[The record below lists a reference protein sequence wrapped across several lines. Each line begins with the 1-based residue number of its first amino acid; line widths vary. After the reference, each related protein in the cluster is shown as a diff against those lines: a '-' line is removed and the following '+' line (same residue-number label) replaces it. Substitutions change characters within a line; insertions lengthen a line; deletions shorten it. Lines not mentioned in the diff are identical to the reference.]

1 MAPNITISCLCV
13 THDRHEWFPWV
24 MHQFVKQVGGG
35 QQGDG
40 GWKAELII
48 VDSSTSIGSDSPLRP
63 DNCLYVRS
71 AQPGIAGKRTEA
83 LALARGNFVTWFDDD
98 DWQSPT
104 KIDRCWD
111 EIYGHSAV
119 GARHAYMYSIESG
132 QASLYESTYE
142 PIIFN
147 SAVYRKNSVPQNFD
161 STKITGEDTE
171 WCERWLKTRPSYVTL
186 GEPTHAWLCHGRNIV
201 NKANSRFFEEPN
213 PIPFDEW
220 ELGFLERMRAGR

>member
-1 MAPNITISCLCV
+1 MISCLCV
-13 THDRHEWFPWV
+13 THARPEFLPWV
-24 MHQFVKQVGGG
+24 KYQFDKQRRGA
-35 QQGDG
+35 
-40 GWKAELII
+40 AELVI
-48 VDSSTSIGSDSPLRP
+48 VSGASGI
-63 DNCLYVRS
+63 S
-71 AQPGIAGKRTEA
+71 AGRTEA
-83 LALARGNFVTWFDDD
+83 MKRAQGKFITWFDDD
-98 DWQSPT
+98 DWQHPGKLEMAMMVLGRPSAA
-104 KIDRCWD
+104 C
-111 EIYGHSAV
+111 AV

-161 STKITGEDTE
+161 PTKITGEDTE

-213 PIPFDEW
+213 PIPFDPW
-220 ELGFLERMRAGR
+220 EIAFLQNMRAGK

>member
-1 MAPNITISCLCV
+1 MRESGRGDLLVSCLCV
-13 THDRHEWFPWV
+13 THSRPEFMPWV
-24 MHQFVKQVGGG
+24 VHQFEKQ
-35 QQGDG
+35 QA
-40 GWKAELII
+40 KCFAELVI
-48 VDSSTSIGSDSPLRP
+48 VQSGTEQKNLTTGRIRH
-63 DNCLYVRS
+63 VQRS
-71 AQPGIAGKRTEA
+71 YGGISAKREEA
-83 LALARGNFVTWFDDD
+83 LVITDAPFVTWFDDD
-98 DWQSPT
+98 DWQAPDKLARGLASMGEST
-104 KIDRCWD
+104 
-111 EIYGHSAV
+111 SAV

-220 ELGFLERMRAGR
+220 ELGFLERMRGGR